1 MICVY
6 FTSRC
11 NGEYQLHVKAL
22 DSAPSGLRH
31 RVVEHVRYAS
41 IRGMSSDQMMYAALA
56 SECVYICDP
65 ENEEKVSKADILL
78 GFNFSKIS
86 DKLFVA
92 FNLREASNLESCF
105 QIGDDCKNFSII
117 AKFEVKHS
125 YFHLLRRSL
134 ASISDDTI
142 DRIMPEGELVH
153 GLNLSRVPFP
163 KEYESL
169 PLDKKQFQALQF
181 ILFSRSRA
189 PVIILGSFGTGKT
202 RLLAVATLSFIET
215 AMYSDNIARVLVCCH
230 HQVSADTFIDNFFRG
245 VSSDRNDQWNVE
257 LVRLTSNVYYLVG
270 SEYDYL
276 YVPLHVFQQRVND
289 GRYAKIK
296 RLVVVTTYSTALNI
310 ARLLGTHFFTHI
322 LLDEAAQVREPEAVA
337 PLCMANRN
345 TKIIITGDPQQVLI
359 KLWIFLNL
367 YMYLYIGWSCTPG
380 SW

>member
-1 MICVY
+1 MCI
-6 FTSRC
+6 SPPRC

-31 RVVEHVRYAS
+31 RVVEHVRYAY
-41 IRGMSSDQMMYAALA
+41 IRGMSSDQMMYAAQA

-65 ENEEKVSKADILL
+65 ENEEKVAKADILL
-78 GFNFSKIS
+78 GFNFSKIG

-105 QIGDDCKNFSII
+105 QIGDGWKKFSII
-117 AKFEVKHS
+117 AKFEVKLS
-125 YFHLLRRSL
+125 YFQLLRRSL
-134 ASISDDTI
+134 ASLSDDAI
-142 DRIMPEGELVH
+142 ERIMPRGEDFVE
-153 GLNLSRVPFP
+153 GLNLTRVPLP

-169 PLDKKQFQALQF
+169 SLDKRQFRALQI
-181 ILFSRSRA
+181 ILFNRSQA
-189 PVIILGSFGTGKT
+189 PVIIPGPFGTGKT
-202 RLLAVATLSFIET
+202 RLLAVAARNFIET
-215 AMYSDNIARVLVCCH
+215 AKYSESIVRVLVCSH
-230 HQVSADTFIDNFFRG
+230 HQVSADTFIECYFG
-245 VSSDRNDQWNVE
+245 GMSSDRYSPWNVE

-296 RLVVVTTYSTALNI
+296 RLIVVTTFSTALNI

-322 LLDEAAQVREPEAVA
+322 LLDEAAQVREPEAVS

-345 TKIIITGDPQQVLI
+345 TKIVIAGDPQQV
-359 KLWIFLNL
+359 
-367 YMYLYIGWSCTPG
+367 
-380 SW
+380 